1 VSTVVEPSPASD
13 DATPQELLR
22 PANLPPDGDT
32 LPSPP
37 VLRPLLRGAVLAV
50 VLLGAVLLVYGTI
63 VSTLIFEQRQA
74 HLGSA
79 AKSATPSLAFGDASL
94 TLQIPDLGMNVTT
107 IEGVTVDHLRGGPA
121 REPTGALPGD
131 AGVMLVYGHREAY
144 GAPFEHLDRVAKGT
158 AIYTQARNGPVM
170 KYQVTDVLR
179 AASIVDWKA
188 PSDTEDLSYL
198 LLVTSEGG
206 WFEHD
211 QIVVIAKSLPVSET
225 PARIANLQTGEM
237 SGRAGIA
244 HLGLAVVAL
253 LGAVGSWRFLRGR
266 AGNGVR
272 LTAIGA
278 MAVLAIVAVLM
289 ALDSL
294 LPLVR

>member
-1 VSTVVEPSPASD
+1 VSTVVEQSPAD
-13 DATPQELLR
+13 NDATPQELLR
-22 PANLPPDGDT
+22 PAQVPAEADSPPSG
-32 LPSPP
+32 P
-37 VLRPLLRGAVLAV
+37 VLRPLLRGAVLAI
-50 VLLGAVLLVYGTI
+50 VLLAAVLLVYGTI
-63 VSTLIFEQRQA
+63 VSTLIFDQRQD

-79 AKSATPSLAFGDASL
+79 AKSPTPSLAFGDASL
-94 TLQIPDLGMNVTT
+94 TLQIPDLSMNLTT

-158 AIYTQARNGPVM
+158 AIYTQARNGPVI

-179 AASIVDWKA
+179 RTAIAEWKVPA
-188 PSDTEDLSYL
+188 DTTDLSYL

-206 WFEHD
+206 WFQHD
-211 QIVVIAKSLPVSET
+211 QIVVIAKSLPVSQT
-225 PARIANLQTGEM
+225 PARIADLSTGEM
-237 SGRAGIA
+237 SGRAWIA
-244 HLGLAVVAL
+244 HFGLAVVAL

-278 MAVLAIVAVLM
+278 MAVLAIVEVLM